1 MNYSDLNHTRVSGSD
16 KSRSKA
22 RNYRALAAEC
32 ERQAELA
39 IEEPHF
45 RDMQK
50 RLAKSYAALA
60 ETEEWL
66 EGRLLRDEEAH
77 ANAPAASRAAA

>member
-1 MNYSDLNHTRVSGSD
+1 MNYSNLNRAESSNSNI
-16 KSRSKA
+16 SRSKA

-45 RDMQK
+45 REMQL

-66 EGRLLRDEEAH
+66 EGRF
-77 ANAPAASRAAA
+77 APVQDARKTAAAATRVAA

>member
-1 MNYSDLNHTRVSGSD
+1 MPTLREFKANTT
-16 KSRSKA
+16 A

-39 IEEPHF
+39 VEEPLF
-45 RDMQK
+45 RALQE

-60 ETEEWL
+60 DAEDWL
-66 EGRLLRDEEAH
+66 DGVEPPASLAH
-77 ANAPAASRAAA
+77 AVGEDSRRAA

>member
-1 MNYSDLNHTRVSGSD
+1 MNYSNMNFSNMSSSNTG
-16 KSRSKA
+16 RSNA

-39 IEEPHF
+39 FEEPHF
-45 RDMQK
+45 RELQM
-50 RLAKSYAALA
+50 RLAKSYSALA

-66 EGRLLRDEEAH
+66 EGRF
-77 ANAPAASRAAA
+77 APEQDARMNVPASSQIAA

>member
-1 MNYSDLNHTRVSGSD
+1 MNYSKL
-16 KSRSKA
+16 KMRSSNTGRSNA

-39 IEEPHF
+39 FEEPLF
-45 RDMQK
+45 RELQM
-50 RLAKSYAALA
+50 RLAKSYSALA

-66 EGRLLRDEEAH
+66 EGRFAPEQDVRM
-77 ANAPAASRAAA
+77 NAPASSQIAA

>member
-1 MNYSDLNHTRVSGSD
+1 MRTLKANTT
-16 KSRSKA
+16 A

-45 RDMQK
+45 RALQQ
-50 RLAKSYAALA
+50 RLARSYAALA
-60 ETEEWL
+60 EAEDWLDGTEPPVAAAQVQGE
-66 EGRLLRDEEAH
+66 
-77 ANAPAASRAAA
+77 ASRRAA

>member
-1 MNYSDLNHTRVSGSD
+1 MPGLRTPKLKANTT
-16 KSRSKA
+16 A

-32 ERQAELA
+32 ERQAQLA

-45 RDMQK
+45 RALQQ

-60 ETEEWL
+60 DAEDWL
-66 EGRLLRDEEAH
+66 DGVEPPVAAAH
-77 ANAPAASRAAA
+77 AEASRHAA

>member
-1 MNYSDLNHTRVSGSD
+1 MNYSDLNHTHVSGSD

-45 RDMQK
+45 REMQK

-66 EGRLLRDEEAH
+66 EGRL
-77 ANAPAASRAAA
+77 ASRENTRSAEQEAARVAA

>member
-1 MNYSDLNHTRVSGSD
+1 MNYSDLNRTETNSSNMR
-16 KSRSKA
+16 RSKA

-45 RDMQK
+45 REMQT

-66 EGRLLRDEEAH
+66 EGRLASREDTRSAEQE
-77 ANAPAASRAAA
+77 ASRAAA

>member
-1 MNYSDLNHTRVSGSD
+1 MSKSNHD
-16 KSRSKA
+16 FHFSRPKA

-39 IEEPHF
+39 FEEPQF
-45 RDMQK
+45 RAMQRK
-50 RLAKSYAALA
+50 LARSYIALA

-66 EGRLLRDEEAH
+66 NGAVTSAH
-77 ANAPAASRAAA
+77 ADHSPREAA

>member
-1 MNYSDLNHTRVSGSD
+1 MNYSDLNHTHVSGSD

-45 RDMQK
+45 REMQK

-66 EGRLLRDEEAH
+66 EGRLLRDEKAH

>member
-1 MNYSDLNHTRVSGSD
+1 MNYSNMNYSNM
-16 KSRSKA
+16 RSSNTGRSNA

-39 IEEPHF
+39 FEEPHF
-45 RDMQK
+45 RELQM
-50 RLAKSYAALA
+50 RLAKSYSALA

-66 EGRLLRDEEAH
+66 EGRFAPEQDARTR
-77 ANAPAASRAAA
+77 APASSQIAA

>member
-1 MNYSDLNHTRVSGSD
+1 MNYSDLNQTETNSSNMR
-16 KSRSKA
+16 RSKA

-45 RDMQK
+45 REMQT

-66 EGRLLRDEEAH
+66 EGRLLRDEKAH